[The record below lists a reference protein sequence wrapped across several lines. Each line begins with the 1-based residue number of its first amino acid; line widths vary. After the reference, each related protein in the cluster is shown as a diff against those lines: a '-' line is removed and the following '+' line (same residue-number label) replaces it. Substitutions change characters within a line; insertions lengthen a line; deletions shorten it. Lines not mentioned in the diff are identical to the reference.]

1 MLNLIVF
8 SILYIVHTNA
18 ETATLSTQAYTDTSI
33 PGTSADCPGGTVKA
47 TFQGQQK
54 CVVNGIVQPSTG
66 EFTHIFPPVT
76 EYRTQLINHEG
87 IKDGDTFLIE
97 SPNRRG
103 ESGTGW
109 PGYSGKPV
117 QSSSHITAVKQA
129 EPIIGNRFIET
140 KLTVKLDT
148 ADTHLYDGCEI
159 QFSGSDA
166 GDLKDYV
173 EFIPNQYAKGYCDGD
188 NNNVKSLFEC
198 ADITGFTPI
207 DKDVDCSDEA
217 HCENAVTGVVEF
229 REEGKCSTIA
239 IGDTPSVTTEGKIR
253 EECGSCSLDA
263 YKRKDACTKNG
274 GTWTEYVWE
283 PNANK
288 QYSCKFFLAN
298 NMYLGETNIIA
309 TFHKVPSTVGTGL
322 KFNSIKVPIGFAPG
336 PDDYD
341 YQTATNKHVI
351 DGGKGGLQNKFFRD
365 VAVSYQSHCEHSG
378 GYIAP
383 KIEVVSGDSTTWQDG
398 TESNCRRLNNAAQ
411 VAHEWYECTTSNKK
425 QGCTFADVG
434 TVNLRLSATYL
445 DPRYKVVSQAGV
457 ERLDKRIGNFL
468 FVKSGMELHQD
479 YRNFNDPSKDSFY
492 QGNDNTLHLT
502 PIPFRFKKTENTF
515 GSTPLSRFTNAGC
528 ELYSRCLGDSTKT
541 DQSSCAQAGGTWTGE
556 YPDLQKAVTDQNAY
570 ACDLSKGVRDSPGSC
585 LAQYAMTHTFSIT
598 YGDLPHFK
606 PSYIGC
612 PLCNNEI
619 IIKGFKEG
627 DVYQIHTKVPIHL
640 ENTSPFDTSLATNAE
655 ATNAID
661 LPSFELTRV
670 SDQALLKPNILQK
683 MSLIFDVELDED
695 NRLKTAG
702 GASLVSLDDELD
714 LANYFNQVSYKKPF
728 ILTNN
733 NEEIVCDGHT
743 VNCTVG
749 TCDLT
754 INRCVNRQET
764 AIQAMDIFQ
773 YEESTI
779 SKFSCSDLRKSD
791 GSGGYVNNLKLFRLA
806 SNTAEGLKTLFSSN
820 CKTFLPENG
829 YGSTYELTYT
839 DTVANR
845 TTLTAPVREIDDRV
859 IRLGGTELNLFQR
872 IEVASV
878 YERVATNIV
887 LRIFKTTNDGKGI
900 IFRLKG
906 VDSTVSGFTSD
917 GDECALGPQ
926 GTCEIGDAEGFRQ
939 WGHLCGECTVA
950 NGITESICRHLGGNW
965 TAGTFTPAGRHMF
978 KGYKWKSHTIRQYNC
993 DDGSTGFK
1001 CHVANGTC
1009 TGGNID
1015 YSIINTE
1022 SDCKNANGNFINNVC
1037 LTSFAQCAAN
1047 NLGSWSITSTPHVDS
1062 IVAVDGLIVG
1072 TTTTQ
1077 MCQADGITNG
1087 EATQT
1092 EMLLVTPRTN
1102 GEGVSHK
1109 IRTTKDCRG
1118 TVDFQFEDQ
1127 SLGQMFAIYT
1137 TRIPCSRVSSE
1148 ALEDRVDLK
1157 YKYDTTLNI
1166 ANDDLD
1172 ITMRYST
1179 GVDTF
1184 GECDDGT
1191 YNTKGTCETSGAKW
1205 TPTYVTSGFF
1215 GKCDNNNDINSATDG
1230 DNQVINKADCVA
1242 SSSNYEFIQDETNHW
1257 WKHDTKDVGGL
1268 ETLINCASVDSD
1280 GNAEYSEI
1288 DNSYII
1294 SYSLAMQYIRN
1305 IHFPAFASNL
1315 STITNSQIKYCQDQT
1330 FTATIKRDATASV
1343 VASQVKAATLNRA
1356 IIVKDINWVGSKDE
1370 SVENCAFGQYKLEV
1384 LFMVLDQD
1392 QRYATANS
1400 WQPADL
1406 TIAMMDTAG
1415 DATNDNNM
1423 EIKTTDSGNTII
1435 KTPTDGGDD
1444 VGSTPGSGDNHH
1456 FKVQGSCI
1464 PITQCITSGGDPVP
1478 DSNPNDGNSWSD
1490 YSTESTFDI
1499 VIRGL
1504 FLKAEVDTKV
1514 KITTNFQECPVED
1527 AATIEGIPRIGVQ
1540 LECYEPVEL
1549 AKSAMQWVEE
1559 GSGDYTGDAT
1569 QTCYDCEDLE
1579 ISKIETRRTEVVS
1592 GGQYDNGMYVVKSGT
1607 TLKTGTDISGKVC
1620 CPLDCTAGFADDIAQ
1635 TSLQIFVQDDRKSDL
1650 SNTGYRKASQQQ
1662 WVFEETSVFIE
1673 RYDTSVTP
1681 AVLKGTAKQLCSC
1694 ETDDQGV
1701 SACSRT
1707 AEDAAYN
1714 MKAFNLH
1721 HDVAQGCIFGG
1732 TFVSSGQQN
1741 DNCKIVDN
1749 GCVIGGTFVEA
1760 ENKGTCQDK
1769 GSDYRWTNGLSEY
1782 YLKCGGH
1789 TDLTTNNG
1797 GKDYGK
1803 TLNGHNIDDSNT
1815 PSVTGNDMGKFQIN
1829 LMPLADAPADEFRIR
1844 YDVVLKTGIFGRR
1857 RRLRTS
1863 TVIRPSL
1870 RSSNAVTLED
1880 RTTAGIK
1887 ISYRPAN
1894 AVEGPIN
1901 GPAGPTHT
1909 DDEKESHDMVHA
1921 LLYILIAVIVVAAG
1935 AFAYYN
1941 PCGQEKVVYRELP
1954 QGGTVGGT
1962 LAKPNNPKFKN
1973 LRY

>member
-18 ETATLSTQAYTDTSI
+18 ETATLSTEAYTDDNIPQTSN
-33 PGTSADCPGGTVKA
+33 DCPGGTVKA

-76 EYRTQLINHEG
+76 EYRTQLIDHEG
-87 IKDGDTFLIE
+87 IKDDQGVFTIV
-97 SPNRRG
+97 SPNSRNG
-103 ESGTGW
+103 TGTGW
-109 PGYSGKPV
+109 PQITGVKP
-117 QSSSHITAVKQA
+117 SKDSSHIATVKASEQ
-129 EPIIGNRFIET
+129 IIGNRFIET
-140 KLTVKLDT
+140 KLTVKLDS

-166 GDLKDYV
+166 GDLKDYA
-173 EFIPNQYAKGYCDGD
+173 EFIPNQYAKGYCHGD
-188 NNNVKSLFEC
+188 PDNVQPLFQC
-198 ADITGFTPI
+198 GDIPGFTPLER
-207 DKDVDCSDEA
+207 DVDCANEA
-217 HCENAVTGVVEF
+217 HCQNAVTGVAEF
-229 REEGKCSTIA
+229 REEGSCTTTTS
-239 IGDTPSVTTEGKIR
+239 PSVTTEGKI
-253 EECGSCSLDA
+253 EAECGTCNITEYLREDV
-263 YKRKDACTKNG
+263 CEKNF
-274 GTWTEYVWE
+274 GTWTKHTWA
-283 PNANK
+283 PNPNK
-288 QYSCKFFLAN
+288 QYSCKFFIAN

-322 KFNSIKVPIGFAPG
+322 KFNSIKIPIGFAPG

-341 YQTATNKHVI
+341 YQTATSKHVI
-351 DGGKGGLQNKFFRD
+351 DGGKGGLQNKYFRD
-365 VAVSYQSHCEHSG
+365 VAISYQSHCEHSG

-383 KIEVVSGDSTTWQDG
+383 KIEISDGGWNDG
-398 TESNCRRLNNAAQ
+398 TEGNCRNLQNHAN
-411 VAHEWYECTTSNKK
+411 VAHRWFECTTSNKK
-425 QGCTFADVG
+425 HGCTFSDVG
-434 TVNLRLSATYL
+434 TVNMRLTATFL

-457 ERLDKRIGNFL
+457 ERLEKSIGNFL
-468 FVKSGMELHQD
+468 LVKSGMELHQD

-492 QGNDNTLHLT
+492 QGNDNTLQLT
-502 PIPFRFKKTENTF
+502 PIPYRFKKTEKTF
-515 GSTPLSRFTNAGC
+515 GSSPLQRFTNVGC
-528 ELYSRCLGDSTKT
+528 ELYSRCLGDSSKT
-541 DQSSCAQAGGTWTGE
+541 DATSCGNAGGTWTGE
-556 YPDLQKAVTDQNAY
+556 YPNVQQTVTDQNVY
-570 ACDLSKGVRDSPGSC
+570 KCDLTKGVREDPGSC
-585 LAQYAMTHTFSIT
+585 LSQYAMTHTFSIT

-619 IIKGFKEG
+619 VIKGFKEG
-627 DVYQIHTKVPIHL
+627 DIYQIHTKIPIHL
-640 ENTSPFDTSLATNAE
+640 ETTGPFNTGMVTNAE

-670 SDQALLKPNILQK
+670 ADQALLKPNILQK
-683 MSLIFDVELDED
+683 MSLIFDVKLDEF

-714 LANYFNQVSYKKPF
+714 IADYFGQTSFKKPY
-728 ILTNN
+728 ILKNGN
-733 NEEIVCDGHT
+733 AEIVCDGKT
-743 VNCTVG
+743 MNCTSG

-754 INRCVNRQET
+754 INRCVNRVDPAQ
-764 AIQAMDIFQ
+764 QAMDIFR
-773 YEESTI
+773 YTEGDNT
-779 SKFSCSDLRKSD
+779 KFSCNDLRKAND
-791 GSGGYVNNLKLFRLA
+791 TGYVNNLKLFRLA

-820 CKTFLPENG
+820 CKTFLPKNG

-839 DTVANR
+839 DTVVNR
-845 TTLTAPVREIDDRV
+845 LPLIAPVREIDDRV

-887 LRIFKTTNDGKGI
+887 LRIFKTTDDGKGI

-906 VDSTVSGFTSD
+906 VDSTVSGFSD
-917 GDECALGPQ
+917 EGDECALGPK
-926 GTCEIGDAEGFRQ
+926 GSCKIGDANASMQ
-939 WGHLCGECTVA
+939 WRHLCGECKDNDNATVPD
-950 NGITESICRHLGGNW
+950 GITQNICKHLNHTW
-965 TAGTFTPAGRHMF
+965 ALGTFTPSGINTQP
-978 KGYKWKSHTIRQYNC
+978 GYKWSSHTTRQYNC

-1015 YSIINTE
+1015 YNSITTSLECVQN
-1022 SDCKNANGNFINNVC
+1022 NGNFINNVC
-1037 LTSFAQCAAN
+1037 LTSFAQCAAE
-1047 NLGSWSITSTPHVDS
+1047 NLGSWSIRSTPHVDS
-1062 IVAVDGLIVG
+1062 VELIPGVG
-1072 TTTTQ
+1072 EVQ
-1077 MCQADGITNG
+1077 MCQPDGITDG

-1137 TRIPCSRVSSE
+1137 TRIPCSRVSSQS
-1148 ALEDRVDLK
+1148 LEDRVDLK
-1157 YKYDTTLNI
+1157 YKYETTLNLASDQLEI
-1166 ANDDLD
+1166 DLQ
-1172 ITMRYST
+1172 YSPQ
-1179 GVDTF
+1179 VDSSGQCTDSSNNILSTISD
-1184 GECDDGT
+1184 ESLCT
-1191 YNTKGTCETSGAKW
+1191 STTENTW

-1215 GKCDNNNDINSATDG
+1215 GKCDNNNDINSNTVGVDKVLNNASCVSTDT
-1230 DNQVINKADCVA
+1230 
-1242 SSSNYEFIQDETNHW
+1242 NYGFAQDKSTHMWEHT
-1257 WKHDTKDVGGL
+1257 TSGVGGL
-1268 ETLINCASVDSD
+1268 ETLINCASVDTD
-1280 GNAEYSEI
+1280 GNASYTETS
-1288 DNSYII
+1288 NSYII

-1315 STITNSQIKYCQDQT
+1315 STISNSQIKYCQDQT
-1330 FTATIKRDATASV
+1330 FTATITRDATASV

-1356 IIVKDINWVGSKDE
+1356 IIVKDINWVGSKDAA
-1370 SVENCAFGQYKLEV
+1370 VENCAFGQFKLEV

-1406 TIAMMDTAG
+1406 TVAMIDTAG
-1415 DATNDNNM
+1415 DATNDNHM
-1423 EIKTTDSGNTII
+1423 EIKTTDTGNTII
-1435 KTPTDGGDD
+1435 KTPASGPDEGA
-1444 VGSTPGSGDNHH
+1444 TPSSGDNHH

-1464 PITQCITSGGDPVP
+1464 PITQCLTKQDGTPVP

-1514 KITTNFQECPVED
+1514 KVTTNFQECPVEET
-1527 AATIEGIPRIGVQ
+1527 ATIDGIPRIGIQ
-1540 LECYEPVEL
+1540 LECYEPVEFQ
-1549 AKSAMQWVEE
+1549 ASAMQWP
-1559 GSGDYTGDAT
+1559 SS
-1569 QTCYDCEDLE
+1569 CIDCSNLAITE
-1579 ISKIETRRTEVVS
+1579 IETDRSVEN
-1592 GGQYDNGMYVVKSGT
+1592 GGKQYADGMYV
-1607 TLKTGTDISGKVC
+1607 LTDGSDHC
-1620 CPLDCTAGFADDIAQ
+1620 CPLDCTAGYADDIAQ
-1635 TSLQIFVQDDRKSDL
+1635 TSVRIFVQNDGSSAL
-1650 SNTGYRKASQQQ
+1650 THTGYSKATQQQ
-1662 WVFEETSVFIE
+1662 WEFEETKVFIE

-1681 AVLKGTAKQLCSC
+1681 AVLKGTAKQLCQCDSTGC
-1694 ETDDQGV
+1694 Q
-1701 SACSRT
+1701 RT

-1721 HDVAQGCIFGG
+1721 GDVAKGCIYGG
-1732 TFVSSGQQN
+1732 TFVTSGQQN
-1741 DNCKIVDN
+1741 DNCKLVQD

-1760 ENKGTCQDK
+1760 ANETACANQNTAGDIE
-1769 GSDYRWTNGLSEY
+1769 YRWTNGLSEY

-1789 TDLTTNNG
+1789 TDLTGYNG

-1803 TLNGHNIDDSNT
+1803 TLFGHSSDDSNT
-1815 PSVTGNDMGKFQIN
+1815 DSSQADMGKFQVN

-1870 RSSNAVTLED
+1870 KSSGVVTLGD
-1880 RTTAGIK
+1880 SSAAGIK

-1894 AVEGPIN
+1894 AIEGP
-1901 GPAGPTHT
+1901 ASEGPTHSGE
-1909 DDEKESHDMVHA
+1909 DKDSHDTVHV
-1921 LLYILIAVIVVAAG
+1921 LLYICIACIVLAAA
-1935 AFAYYN
+1935 AFVYYK
-1941 PCGQEKVVYRELP
+1941 PCGSERVIYTEVPPEDRAT
-1954 QGGTVGGT
+1954 GTF
-1962 LAKPNNPKFKN
+1962 ARPNNPRFKN